1 MRVKKQTI
9 ILIVA
14 LVVLVVGIVL
24 AIGLPKWLGVG
35 VEGNDED
42 DIPIPSEGEGLYY
55 NALLMYPKVNYKDI
69 VSLTIENETG
79 EYTLVQK
86 WSKEDNN
93 YKLRLKGLENIP
105 CDENLLTILT
115 SYIGTSITHE
125 PMRDVTQD
133 QLKTYGLDDSCK
145 IKYTLV
151 YEDESKVNRQ
161 VTVRIGDKANTA
173 NPVYYAYVEGRN
185 NIYMMQ
191 AGATGMSSL
200 DDAILLSKLDYIA
213 PTIFKG
219 FSNGTY
225 AIMGTNAFN
234 VYKTTLEDKDGDGKA
249 ELESIVRIAMR
260 SRDKENDSAIFE
272 LILERASEEDTKVAL
287 ANNEY
292 LEKIFETILIEFQG
306 ERVVELYTKDT
317 DLSKYGLEVGQKH
330 YFISAVF
337 EEKDDKGNNRT
348 VTLDIGSE
356 IDGYHYTIARF
367 YDSSTGLIVK
377 IPKESLFFI
386 NEDDKYLLENYAATN
401 SVLTGFYEYL
411 HIDEEAGEPGMKK
424 ITINTKDYQE
434 TFFVSYDVLKG
445 KLSVTT
451 KNSGMSFIDV
461 ESDDPYEKNQ
471 FSNLYTLLIFYPM
484 PRRLNSMTE
493 AEKQE
498 VMTEENMVYE
508 LIAERN
514 DGKLLRYTY
523 YKINASYALAEY
535 CEGKV
540 ENGTQVWGEANVIFD
555 TTMGHVEKITDNY
568 KIIMEGG
575 KIRPDNIIS

>member
-1 MRVKKQTI
+1 MRIKKQTI

-14 LVVLVVGIVL
+14 LVLLVVGIVL
-24 AIGLPKWLGVG
+24 AIGLPKWIGTDQ
-35 VEGNDED
+35 EDDEWG
-42 DIPIPSEGEGLYY
+42 DIPIPSEGESLYS
-55 NALLMYPKVNYKDI
+55 NALLMYPRVNYKKI
-69 VSLTIENETG
+69 VSLTVENETG
-79 EYTLVQK
+79 DFTFVQK

-105 CDENLLTILT
+105 CDESLLTILT
-115 SYIGTSITHE
+115 SYVGTSITHE
-125 PMRDVTQD
+125 PMRDVTEEQIR
-133 QLKTYGLDDSCK
+133 TYGLDDSCK

-151 YEDESKVNRQ
+151 YEDENQVNRQ
-161 VTVRIGDKANTA
+161 VTVRIGDKANTSS
-173 NPVYYAYVEGRN
+173 PVYYAYVEGRN

-191 AGATGMSSL
+191 AGANGMSSF
-200 DDAILLSKLDYIA
+200 DEAILSSKLDFIA

-225 AIMGTNAFN
+225 ALMGTNAFN
-234 VYKTTLEDKDGDGKA
+234 VYKTTLEDTDGDGNA
-249 ELESIVRIAMR
+249 ELESLVRIAMR
-260 SRDKENDSAIFE
+260 SRDKENDSAVFE
-272 LILERASEEDTKVAL
+272 LILERGNEKDSRVAL
-287 ANNEY
+287 ADNEY
-292 LEKIFETILIEFQG
+292 LKRIFETILIEFQG
-306 ERVVELYTKDT
+306 EGVVELYTKDT

-337 EEKDDKGNNRT
+337 EEKDLDGNNRT
-348 VTLDIGSE
+348 VSLDIGEE

-367 YDSSTGLIVK
+367 YDYDNGLIIK

-386 NEDDKYLLENYAATN
+386 NENDQYLLENYAATN

-411 HIDEEAGEPGMKK
+411 QVNEEAGEPGMKK
-424 ITINTKDYQE
+424 ITINTKDYRE
-434 TFFVSYDVLKG
+434 TFFINYDILKG

-451 KNSGMSFIDV
+451 QSGNMTFIDK
-461 ESDDPYEKNQ
+461 ESDDVYDRNQ

-484 PRRLNSMTE
+484 PRRLNTMTE
-493 AEKQE
+493 AEMQE
-498 VMTEENMVYE
+498 VMIPENMVYE

-540 ENGTQVWGEANVIFD
+540 ENGTQVWGESSVIFD
-555 TTMGHVEKITDNY
+555 TTMGHIEKITDNY

-575 KIRPDNIIS
+575 KIRPDDIIS